1 MCAERGNGRR
11 TFCETRRSRLRET
24 EVAGL
29 LPDPWRPLSVPVAAL
44 PGVGPARRRQLEALG
59 IGTVAD
65 VLRHLP
71 RRYEDFSQRLPL
83 NEVREPCTLTAAVRA
98 VSVHERRP
106 RPGLHLLHA
115 ELTDDHGRLPAVW
128 FNQPHLARR
137 LAAGTPV
144 LVHGPV
150 ATDRMGRLT
159 LRAPE
164 VEDLPA
170 AGAVG
175 GLRPVYPLGLG
186 FTQRAMRALVD
197 AALARYAD
205 LVPDVLPSDLRGR
218 RSLLAPPAA
227 WRGIH
232 RPRDSAERDQARRTL
247 VYEEL
252 LLLQLGLL
260 LRRRARAT
268 ARRTHR
274 YRPPGG
280 LQERLL
286 AHLPFTL
293 TAAQQRVLAEIEADL
308 SGPHPMYRLVQGD
321 VGSGK
326 TVVAAAAM
334 LRAVE
339 AGQQAALLA
348 PTAILAEQHYA
359 TLGRLCDGLCRHGLL
374 TGATPRAERR
384 RLLAE
389 LEAGQIDILV
399 GTHALLQPDVRFAA
413 LGLAVADEQ
422 HRFGVRQRDAL
433 CAKGDHPDVLVLTAT
448 PIPRTLAMTLYGDLD
463 VSLIDELPPGRRPV
477 RTYTRTPEARARI
490 YAFVRAEALAGRRA
504 YVVCPLVDGGSA
516 DRADASS
523 DDLPL
528 LRGAA
533 ASSPQ
538 RVRAA
543 GEGEDVDDEDQAA
556 SAEEWAR
563 RLTEWMPDVRVGL
576 LHGRLSPSAKEDVM
590 VRFAAGEVQVL
601 VATTV
606 IEVGIDVPE
615 ASMIVVEDADRFGL
629 AQLHQLRG
637 RVGRGPH
644 PSYCALV
651 SRGGAQRLRILTQT
665 ADGFAIAEED
675 LRQRGPGELLG
686 TRQHGLPELSLA
698 DPVRDMDL
706 LTQARDDA
714 AAMLRSDPGLEHAEH
729 QRLRE
734 AVEAHFLRL
743 RD

>member
-1 MCAERGNGRR
+1 M
-11 TFCETRRSRLRET
+11 
-24 EVAGL
+24 
-29 LPDPWRPLSVPVAAL
+29 PVAAL

-59 IGTVAD
+59 VGTVAD

-71 RRYEDFSQRLPL
+71 RRYDDFSQRVPL

-98 VSVHERRP
+98 VAVHERRP
-106 RPGLHLLHA
+106 RPGLHVLHA
-115 ELTDDHGRLPAVW
+115 ELADGRGRLPAVW
-128 FNQPHLARR
+128 FNQPHIARR
-137 LAAGTPV
+137 LADGTTV
-144 LVHGPV
+144 LVHGTVVP
-150 ATDRMGRLT
+150 DRMGRLT

-170 AGAVG
+170 AGAGG
-175 GLRPVYPLGLG
+175 GLRPVYRLGLG

-197 AALARYAD
+197 ATLARYAD
-205 LVPDVLPSDLRGR
+205 LVPEVLPPGLRGR
-218 RSLLAPPAA
+218 HALLQPGAA
-227 WRGIH
+227 WRAIH
-232 RPRDSAERDQARRTL
+232 RPRDGAELEAARRTL

-260 LRRRARAT
+260 LRRRARAG
-268 ARRTHR
+268 ARRSHR

-280 LQERLL
+280 LQARLL
-286 AHLPFTL
+286 SNLPFTL
-293 TAAQQRVLAEIEADL
+293 TAAQLRVLAEIEADL
-308 SGPHPMYRLVQGD
+308 SGPRPMYRLVQGD

-334 LRAVE
+334 LRVVE
-339 AGQQAALLA
+339 AGHQAALLA

-359 TLGRLCDGLCRHGLL
+359 TLGRLCDGLCRSALL
-374 TGATPRAERR
+374 TGATTRAERR
-384 RLLAE
+384 RVLAE
-389 LEAGQIDILV
+389 LESGRIDILV
-399 GTHALLQPDVRFAA
+399 GTHAVLQPDVRFAA

-477 RTYTRTPEARARI
+477 RTYTRGPEARDRI

-504 YVVCPLVDGGSA
+504 YVVCPLVDGGDAGRDDEASA
-516 DRADASS
+516 
-523 DDLPL
+523 DLPL
-528 LRGAA
+528 LRAPA
-533 ASSPQ
+533 ASDPGQLGGSGG
-538 RVRAA
+538 VDA
-543 GEGEDVDDEDQAA
+543 VDDEARVA
-556 SAEEWAR
+556 SAEDWAR

-590 VRFAAGEVQVL
+590 ARFARGDVQVL

-615 ASMIVVEDADRFGL
+615 ASMMVVEDADRFGL

-651 SRGGAQRLRILTQT
+651 SRGDAQRLRILTET

-686 TRQHGLPELSLA
+686 TRQHGLPELTLA
-698 DPVRDMDL
+698 DPGRDIDL

-714 AAMLRSDPGLEHAEH
+714 AALLRSDADLERSEH

-734 AVEAHFLRL
+734 AVDAHFLRL